1 LIQGRSPVPALE
13 HAIEFH
19 RHGGKAVRSQ
29 KCSLLEKGATASIDL
44 AQKLVLTESHHGV
57 IQWTASAIEKRDAID
72 LEKPHEKQK
81 SLEFASGASLR
92 GWRGWF

>member
-1 LIQGRSPVPALE
+1 
-13 HAIEFH
+13 
-19 RHGGKAVRSQ
+19 
-29 KCSLLEKGATASIDL
+29 L
-44 AQKLVLTESHHGV
+44 AQKPVLTESHHGV